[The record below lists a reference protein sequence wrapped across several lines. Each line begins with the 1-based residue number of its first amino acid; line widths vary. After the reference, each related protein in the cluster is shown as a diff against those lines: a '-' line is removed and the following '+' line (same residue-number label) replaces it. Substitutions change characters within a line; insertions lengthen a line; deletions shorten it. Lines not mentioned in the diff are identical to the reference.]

1 MALDDPTRR
10 HSVRD
15 LATLR
20 ELESLSGEECGV
32 HGDARGRVE
41 VEALFRAHS
50 RELHLYCARRLGDD
64 MAFDVTAEVFRIAL
78 EGWEQF
84 DGERGSGRA
93 WLYGIASNL
102 IRRHWRTE
110 QRRLRALAHSSAAAA
125 PPVDPLLM
133 VDDRLS
139 ALDDMSRVL
148 LAAAELNPDDHEVLV
163 LFAWEGWSYNAIA
176 AALDV
181 PVGTVRSRLHR
192 ARRQLAAALSE
203 EVGR

>member
-1 MALDDPTRR
+1 MLEP
-10 HSVRD
+10 VI
-15 LATLR
+15 AT
-20 ELESLSGEECGV
+20 SANGQGPKP
-32 HGDARGRVE
+32 
-41 VEALFRAHS
+41 
-50 RELHLYCARRLGDD
+50 
-64 MAFDVTAEVFRIAL
+64 
-78 EGWEQF
+78 
-84 DGERGSGRA
+84 
-93 WLYGIASNL
+93 
-102 IRRHWRTE
+102 
-110 QRRLRALAHSSAAAA
+110 RLRHNSSAAAA